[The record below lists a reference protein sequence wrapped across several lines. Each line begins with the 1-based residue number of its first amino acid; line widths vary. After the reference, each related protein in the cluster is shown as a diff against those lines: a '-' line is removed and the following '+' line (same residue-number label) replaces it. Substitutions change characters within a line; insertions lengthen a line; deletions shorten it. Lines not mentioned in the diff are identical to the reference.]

1 MSEIREMTFRGRKFK
16 VRKGS
21 THPEYSFFCFEA
33 DEADFREKYWHPKE
47 GDVVVDAGASYGAY
61 TLTALAMG
69 AHVEAY
75 EPERSVFVDLVA
87 NMDLNADDMNL
98 SGWASNFDESRRSSK
113 CNTWQLGLWD
123 DDCEVDMASYAP
135 HWPPG
140 TITGPFRMARL
151 DRSRMKKL
159 DWLKIDVEGCEDRVL
174 RGAVETLNR
183 CKPRVIVES
192 HIFLDAELTNKCR
205 SILESCGYTD
215 FEVVQREP
223 CEFLIARPA

>member
-1 MSEIREMTFRGRKFK
+1 MTEIREMTFRGRRFK

-47 GDVVVDAGASYGAY
+47 GQQVVDVGASYGAY

-69 AHVEAY
+69 ASVVAY
-75 EPERSVFVDLVA
+75 EPERSVLVDLVD
-87 NMDLNADDMNL
+87 NIELNAGVDCDF
-98 SGWASNFDESRRSSK
+98 NFDSAR
-113 CNTWQLGLWD
+113 WAALPIGMWD
-123 DDCEVDMASYAP
+123 EADEAVDMASYAP
-135 HWPPG
+135 HWPTG
-140 TITGPFRMARL
+140 TIAAPFRMATL
-151 DRSRMKKL
+151 DSRGFKRL

-174 RGAVETLNR
+174 RGAVETLKR
-183 CKPRVIVES
+183 CKPTVIVES

-205 SILESCGYTD
+205 TILESCGYTD

-223 CEFLIARPA
+223 CEFLIARQL